1 MSALNLPLKLG
12 YKASAEQF
20 APRELVE
27 IAVAAEAHG
36 FESVAVSDHFQPWRH
51 TGGHAPFSLAW
62 MAAVGE
68 RTSSIQIGTSVMT
81 PTFRYNPAVLAQ
93 AFATLG
99 CLYPGRIMIGVGTG
113 EALNEVATGF
123 RGAGA
128 QDWPEFKERYARLRE
143 AVSLM
148 RELWTGDRVN
158 FAGEYY
164 STHDASIY
172 DRPEGGIPVYIAA
185 GGPVVA
191 GYAGRAGDGFIC
203 TSGKGMDLYTDKLI
217 PAVAAG
223 AEKAG
228 RDVATI
234 DHMIE
239 IKLSYD
245 SDPDLALENTRFW
258 APLSLSAEQKHD
270 LTDPIEM
277 EKAADALPIEQ
288 VATRWIV
295 GSDPDE
301 TTAKIGEYI
310 DAGFN
315 HLVFHAPGHD
325 QARFLES
332 FERDLAPRLRARG

>member
-1 MSALNLPLKLG
+1 VLPLKLG

-27 IAVAAEAHG
+27 IAVAAEQHG

-68 RTSSIQIGTSVMT
+68 RTSTIQIGTSVMT
-81 PTFRYNPAVLAQ
+81 PTFRYNPAVIAQ
-93 AFATLG
+93 AFATMG
-99 CLYPGRIMIGVGTG
+99 VLYPGRIMLGVGTG
-113 EALNEVATGF
+113 EALNEIATGF
-123 RGAGA
+123 RGAGE
-128 QDWPEFKERYARLRE
+128 QEWPEFKERYARLRE

-148 RELWTGDRVN
+148 RALWSEDRVN
-158 FAGEYY
+158 FEGEYY

-172 DRPEGGIPVYIAA
+172 DRPDGGIPVYIAA
-185 GGPVVA
+185 GGPLVA

-203 TSGKGMDLYTDKLI
+203 TSGKGMDLYTEKLL

-228 RDVATI
+228 RDAETI
-234 DHMIE
+234 DRMIE

-245 SDPDLALENTRFW
+245 TDPELALENTRFW
-258 APLSLSAEQKHD
+258 APLSLSKEQKHD
-270 LTDPIEM
+270 ITDPAEM
-277 EKAADALPIEQ
+277 ERAADELPIET
-288 VATRWIV
+288 VASRWIV

-301 TTAKIGEYI
+301 TVAKIAEYV

-325 QARFLES
+325 QARFLTA
-332 FERDLAPRLRARG
+332 FEKDLAPRLRDLA

>member
-1 MSALNLPLKLG
+1 MLPLKLG

-20 APRELVE
+20 APRDLVE
-27 IAVAAEAHG
+27 IAVAAESHG
-36 FESVAVSDHFQPWRH
+36 MESVAVSDHFQPWRH

-68 RTSSIQIGTSVMT
+68 RTSTVQIGTSVMT

-99 CLYPGRIMIGVGTG
+99 CLYPGRIMLGVGTG
-113 EALNEVATGF
+113 EALNEIATGF

-128 QDWPEFKERYARLRE
+128 QEWPEFKERYARLRE
-143 AVSLM
+143 AIALM
-148 RELWTGDRVN
+148 RALWSEDRVN
-158 FAGEYY
+158 FEGEYY

-172 DRPEGGIPVYIAA
+172 DRPEGGIPVYVAA

-191 GYAGRAGDGFIC
+191 GFAGRAGDGFIC
-203 TSGKGMDLYTDKLI
+203 TSGKGMDLYTDKLL

-228 RDVATI
+228 RDVADI
-234 DHMIE
+234 DHLIE

-245 SDPDLALENTRFW
+245 PDPALALENTRFW

-270 LTDPIEM
+270 LTDPIKM
-277 EKAADALPIEQ
+277 EEAADALPIEQ
-288 VATRWIV
+288 VANRWIV
-295 GSDPDE
+295 GSDPEE
-301 TTAKIGEYI
+301 TVAEIKKYI

-325 QARFLES
+325 QERFLSS
-332 FERDLAPRLRARG
+332 FERDLAPRLRELA

>member
-1 MSALNLPLKLG
+1 
-12 YKASAEQF
+12 
-20 APRELVE
+20 
-27 IAVAAEAHG
+27 
-36 FESVAVSDHFQPWRH
+36 VSDHFQPWRH
-51 TGGHAPFSLAW
+51 EGGHAPFSLAW

-68 RTSSIQIGTSVMT
+68 RTSTIQIGTSVMT
-81 PTFRYNPAVLAQ
+81 PTFRYNPAVIAQ

-99 CLYPGRIMIGVGTG
+99 CLYPGRIMLGVGTG
-113 EALNEVATGF
+113 EALNEIATGF
-123 RGAGA
+123 RGAGE

-143 AVSLM
+143 AIALM
-148 RELWTGDRVN
+148 RALWSDDRVN
-158 FAGEYY
+158 FEGEYY

-185 GGPVVA
+185 GGPLVA

-203 TSGKGMDLYTDKLI
+203 TSGKGMDLYTDKLL

-223 AEKAG
+223 ADKAG
-228 RDVATI
+228 RDVADI

-245 SDPDLALENTRFW
+245 TDAALALENTRFW
-258 APLSLSAEQKHD
+258 APLSLSKEQKHD
-270 LTDPIEM
+270 ITDPSEM
-277 EKAADALPIEQ
+277 EAAADALPIEQ
-288 VATRWIV
+288 VAERWIV

-301 TTAKIGEYI
+301 TVEKIGAYL

-325 QARFLES
+325 QERFMAA
-332 FERDLAPRLRARG
+332 FERDLAPRLRARA

>member
-158 FAGEYY
+158 FEGKYY

-228 RDVATI
+228 RDVAAI

-245 SDPDLALENTRFW
+245 TDPDLALENTRFW

-277 EKAADALPIEQ
+277 EKAADALEIEQ
-288 VATRWIV
+288 VAKRWIV

-325 QARFLES
+325 QRRFLES
-332 FERDLAPRLRARG
+332 FERDLEPRLRAR